1 MTATLTTL
9 VTFPFATSGAGNSL
23 ADLITDSQGDLIGA
37 SPLGPY
43 NDGDTSGL
51 VFEIAKTSGGY
62 ANTPTTVSSF
72 DGANPQGFLIDAKG
86 DLFGTTQ
93 TGGANGA
100 GAVFEIAKTPTGYA
114 SPTTLASFSLA
125 DNQATPAALIA
136 DA

>member
-9 VTFPFATSGAGNSL
+9 VNFPYPTSGAGSPL
-23 ADLITDSQGDLIGA
+23 TDLIADSRGDLIAA

-72 DGANPQGFLIDAKG
+72 DGANPQGFPDHRRQGRPVWNNLDRRSERRRSG
-86 DLFGTTQ
+86 
-93 TGGANGA
+93 
-100 GAVFEIAKTPTGYA
+100 V
-114 SPTTLASFSLA
+114 
-125 DNQATPAALIA
+125 
-136 DA
+136 